1 MKETISIFVVMCVIA
16 IMTSCSTGKNNG
28 LVNHGCG
35 GLARLPKT
43 HR

>member
-1 MKETISIFVVMCVIA
+1 MLIVAVITA
-16 IMTSCSTGKNNG
+16 SCSIGKNNG

-35 GLARLPKT
+35 GLSRLPKT